1 MWSGNAEFH
10 SILCRFSR
18 FVDGE
23 EDHILDSEIDL
34 HEASMTSLNDE
45 FEELIKNNDVTDDDD
60 SINSMISED
69 STDDV
74 IGDEVKTAIMKSNG
88 IGNKYNGKKRK

>member
-1 MWSGNAEFH
+1 MTWPVL
-10 SILCRFSR
+10 LCRFSR

-60 SINSMISED
+60 SINSMISEE
-69 STDDV
+69 SSNDV
-74 IGDEVKTAIMKSNG
+74 IDDEIKTVIVKSNG
-88 IGNKYNGKKRK
+88 INKQNGKKRK